1 MANKHM
7 ESYEAFPGNA
17 NGNHRDIPR
26 QIPQN
31 ASKKIQNSS
40 KMVRRSRENPIIH
53 PSGDVKWYSHC
64 GKQWWFTNTNNKKL
78 SNDHTIQ
85 KLNPSQIKI
94 DHVVND

>member
-64 GKQWWFTNTNNKKL
+64 GNSGGLQTQTTKNFPR
-78 SNDHTIQ
+78 TIQ
-85 KLNPSQIKI
+85 SRNSTPVKLK
-94 DHVVND
+94 